1 MAAAKPS
8 MQELI
13 RRRRRAGFVG
23 RRGELAVFRE
33 NFALPPDDERHRFVF
48 HVHGAAGVG
57 KTSLVRELEHT
68 ARERGAVT
76 AYADEAVNSVPET
89 LAAICAHFARQ
100 DRPLKALERLLATY
114 RQRRYEAESAVPDGP
129 PPPPSPGGRIAA
141 RAGLVGLGMVPGAG
155 ALAGGLDPD
164 QLALGADRLRAA
176 LSARFGKQEDVQLV
190 LDPLQV
196 LTPVLV
202 TELSR
207 IAEDV
212 PWITLFFDTYERTG
226 PFLDTWLRDLITTE
240 RYGALPAQVVVVLA
254 GQRRLDPVC
263 WADSADLVAELPLDL
278 FTEAEAR
285 QLLATKGVLDEEVVR
300 DVLRLSGRLPVLVST
315 LAENPG
321 DARAPGATA
330 VDRFLK
336 WEADPVRRAAALAC
350 ALPRRIDEDMFRAA
364 VDEDVFR
371 GAVEADAAGLFGWL
385 WSLPFVSDRGGRAQY
400 HAVVRAA
407 MLGVQRTG
415 SPQRWSE
422 RHQRL
427 AEAVAVR
434 REAAAEELP
443 VRRLW
448 GQEQWR
454 ELRLEESY
462 HLLCARPQAAL
473 ARVLRDGVDACDAGP
488 AVARRWARTLAE
500 AGEDADAEPLRRWGA
515 DCLAALDDER
525 AGTARMLGLL
535 LSRGRLSPE
544 GRACAHIA
552 RGRELRDAGSHREAL
567 AEFDQAIALDPE
579 RARAHYGRSVVRNAL
594 DGPAA
599 ALDDIARACELAPQD
614 AYYIGYRG
622 DLYRRLGRFEEA
634 LADLDRAILLDPGDA
649 WAPASRG
656 RTRHQMG
663 LLEGALSDLNRALEL
678 NQDYLWAL
686 VRRAQVR
693 HGLADTAGALA
704 DLDRAERLA
713 TDTAWVVGVRGDV
726 LRTAGRHREAVAEY
740 TRALAADAGY
750 AWALGSRAM
759 CLEELGRHD
768 EALADYD
775 RALELDPTYAWALIM
790 RARLRSELGDAEGAL
805 ADLDGAVALSPDDV
819 YALTWRG
826 RINRRLWRP
835 ERASADLDRAARIA
849 PHAVSPLVERSFLR
863 ADLGDWTG
871 ELADLDSAVA
881 LSGPDDRGIRLLRGE
896 AHRRAARYEA
906 ALADCRAAV
915 EEEPE
920 EAQAVAA
927 LGQVLRGLGR
937 HEEAYEYANRAVLLS
952 GESGWMWASLAATH
966 LALSRPAEALAALD
980 RAIELDPNVGWARGS
995 RARVWLAAGLTE
1007 GGAGERAAGFMAR
1020 GAAELE
1026 RCLSLADGRAARA
1039 ADPDTPEGIETLCTT
1054 HRAQG
1059 NHALAAA
1066 LATRLPGERGAYHH
1080 AMASSRAGLASSPW
1094 AEAGDGVVAVCAR
1107 GEWERADALVSELV
1121 GAATTGAAPAWEA
1134 LMEAAEG
1141 LTELG
1146 LCEAV
1151 PPGELR
1157 DRADRVRTALRECPP
1172 THPFP

>member
-1 MAAAKPS
+1 MAAGKPS

-23 RRGELAVFRE
+23 RRGELALFRE
-33 NFALPPDDERHRFVF
+33 NFEFPPDDERHRFVF

-114 RQRRYEAESAVPDGP
+114 RQRRYEAESAALDGP
-129 PPPPSPGGRIAA
+129 PPPPSPSPGRRLAA
-141 RAGLVGLGMVPGAG
+141 QAGLVGLGMVPGAG
-155 ALAGGLDPD
+155 AVAGGLDAD

-202 TELSR
+202 TELGR
-207 IAEDV
+207 IADEV

-263 WADSADLVAELPLDL
+263 WADSADLVAELSLDL

-285 QLLATKGVLDEEVVR
+285 QLLATKGVLDEEIVR

-350 ALPRRIDEDMFRAA
+350 ALPRRIDEDVFRAA
-364 VDEDVFR
+364 VDEDGFR
-371 GAVEADAAGLFGWL
+371 DAVEADAAGLFGWL

-400 HAVVRAA
+400 HAVVRTA

-427 AEAVAVR
+427 AEAIAQR
-434 REAAAEELP
+434 REAVAEELP
-443 VRRLW
+443 ARHLW
-448 GQEQWR
+448 GQEEWR

-473 ARVLRDGVDACDAGP
+473 ARVLRDGVDACDAGS

-500 AGEDADAEPLRRWGA
+500 AGEDADAELLRRWGA
-515 DCLAALDDER
+515 DCLAALDDEQ
-525 AGTARMLGLL
+525 AGAVRMLGLL
-535 LSRGRLSPE
+535 LASGKLSPE
-544 GRACAHIA
+544 GRASAHVA
-552 RGRELRDAGSHREAL
+552 RGRELRHAGAHQEAL
-567 AEFDQAIALDPE
+567 DEYDRAIALDPE
-579 RARAHYGRSVVRNAL
+579 RARAHYGRSVVRSAL
-594 DGPAA
+594 DGPEA
-599 ALDDIARACELAPQD
+599 ALDDIARACALAPDD

-622 DLYRRLGRFEEA
+622 DMYRRLGRFEEA

-656 RTRHQMG
+656 RIRHQMG
-663 LLEGALSDLNRALEL
+663 LLEGALADLNRALEL

-693 HGLADTAGALA
+693 HGLADVAGALA
-704 DLDRAERLA
+704 DLDRAERLS
-713 TDTAWVVGVRGDV
+713 TDTAWVVGVRGDI
-726 LRTAGRHREAVAEY
+726 LRTAGRHGEAVAEY
-740 TRALAADAGY
+740 TRALAADEQY
-750 AWALGSRAM
+750 AWALGNRAM
-759 CLEELGRHD
+759 CLEELGRHT

-775 RALELDPTYAWALIM
+775 RALEVEPSYTWALIM
-790 RARLRSELGDAEGAL
+790 RARVRSELGDAEGAL
-805 ADLDGAVALSPDDV
+805 EDLNRAVGLSGDDV

-835 ERASADLDRAARIA
+835 EEASEDLDRAVRIA
-849 PHAVSPLVERSFLR
+849 PGAVSPLVERSFLR
-863 ADLGDWTG
+863 AQSGDWAG
-871 ELADLDSAVA
+871 ELTDLDGAVA
-881 LSGPDDRGIRLLRGE
+881 LAGPSDRGIRLLRGE
-896 AHRRAARYEA
+896 AHWRAGRYEA

-915 EEEPE
+915 EEEPG
-920 EAQAVAA
+920 EAQAVGA
-927 LGQVLRGLGR
+927 LGEVLRGLGR
-937 HEEAYEYANRAVLLS
+937 VEEAYSYVDRAVRLS
-952 GESGWMWASLAATH
+952 PEEGGMWAVLAATH
-966 LALSRPAEALAALD
+966 LALDRPAEALTALD

-995 RARVWLAAGLTE
+995 RARVWLRAGLME
-1007 GGAGERAAGFMAR
+1007 GVVAFMDR

-1026 RCLSLADGRAARA
+1026 RCLALLDGRAERS
-1039 ADPDTPEGIETLCTT
+1039 ADPGTPEGIETLCAT

-1059 NHALAAA
+1059 NHALAVA

-1080 AMASSRAGLASSPW
+1080 AMASSRAGMASPPW

-1107 GEWERADALVSELV
+1107 GEWARADELVSELV
-1121 GAATTGAAPAWEA
+1121 RTTGAWEE
-1134 LMEAAEG
+1134 LMEAVEG
-1141 LTELG
+1141 VGELA
-1146 LCEAV
+1146 LCEAI
-1151 PPGELR
+1151 PPGELSP
-1157 DRADRVRTALRECPP
+1157 RANRLRTALRECPLP
-1172 THPFP
+1172 RPFP